1 MKYALQINQ
10 AVIFE
15 NGWHKNSDLTTWALF
30 DFLCFFNNAD
40 GHRTLNDGE
49 FKWINY
55 KYIIESLP
63 LCDFYNQ
70 KIKKHLDILASF
82 GIIAL
87 EKDSSN
93 NIYFKLLPKHRIL
106 FEKSYNPRENFT
118 DPLVKNYQPP
128 RENFTHNNN
137 KESISKNNDNN
148 FTPYIPQRE
157 SKGESDPRLEVIKE
171 SFQKTKELYKQ
182 VKPSANDLIFQKAE
196 QEFFRIVRD
205 CVCRAPEIVEAMR
218 KQVELWDHKL
228 KEDAK
233 AIQYIPRLE
242 NWLERRAFFEDFD
255 KLLEPYKSKGNQQ
268 ARGGVGYGDPQAQD
282 GYLIDILKK

>member
-1 MKYALQINQ
+1 MKYTLQINQ

-15 NGWHKNSDLTTWALF
+15 NGWHQSSDLNTWALF
-30 DFLCFFNNAD
+30 DFLCFFNNAE

-82 GIIAL
+82 GLIAL

-118 DPLVKNYQPP
+118 HPLVENYLPP

-137 KESISKNNDNN
+137 KESISKNNNN
-148 FTPYIPQRE
+148 FESPYNPPKE
-157 SKGESDPRLEVIKE
+157 NTLDLKAIKE
-171 SFQKTKELYKQ
+171 SFEKVREMYKQ
-182 VKPSANDLIFQKAE
+182 VKPSKSDLMFQRAE
-196 QEFFRIVRD
+196 QEFFRIVRSGEVD
-205 CVCRAPEIVEAMR
+205 CETIVTSM
-218 KQVELWDHKL
+218 KMQSSLWALKI
-228 KEDAK
+228 KEDSK

-242 NWLERRAFFEDFD
+242 NWLERKCYLENFEE
-255 KLLEPYKSKGNQQ
+255 LLKPYNQKTATMQRGNQDW
-268 ARGGVGYGDPQAQD
+268 GSNEDDSVF
-282 GYLIDILKK
+282 